1 MYCPEGQARCLA
13 QVFGLELGLEL
24 EQGLEPEL
32 ELEQGLEQGLDLEP
46 ELEQAPEP
54 ERWVPAL
61 HLGLHPALVLVLVQG
76 LYLYRLHRMR

>member
-1 MYCPEGQARCLA
+1 MYCPVGQARCLA

-46 ELEQAPEP
+46 ELEQAPE
-54 ERWVPAL
+54 RWVPASRL
-61 HLGLHPALVLVLVQG
+61 ELHPALVLVLVQG